1 MKPLYINKK
10 NNWHC
15 QRVLLVSD
23 FVTWTAR
30 YILDLLFVSVIQ
42 IISLLVICCYLFI
55 CHCHLLVHEKH
66 KHKLWNQLEFSKN
79 RSSVSYFF
87 VYWKPVSLH
96 VLVFLV
102 EYELVNVDCIVIS
115 IKLLS
120 TFVLLWICCIFS
132 KHLFIRTPME
142 RCFCI
147 ASHYHSHEA
156 ARRMSEKNLQLKG
169 IVKLQAVWLHIYWKQ
184 LPYMYY

>member
-1 MKPLYINKK
+1 M
-10 NNWHC
+10 
-15 QRVLLVSD
+15 
-23 FVTWTAR
+23 
-30 YILDLLFVSVIQ
+30 
-42 IISLLVICCYLFI
+42 
-55 CHCHLLVHEKH
+55 
-66 KHKLWNQLEFSKN
+66 WNQLEFSKN

-120 TFVLLWICCIFS
+120 TFVLLWVCCIFS

-147 ASHYHSHEA
+147 ASHISFSWSSQENVWKKSATKGNSKA
-156 ARRMSEKNLQLKG
+156 AGCMAAHLLKTTSLHVLLRSFTNNLSFLYTLLKFQKQPPEVLCEKFVLRNFAKFIGKHLCQRLFFNKVAGQL
-169 IVKLQAVWLHIYWKQ
+169 Y
-184 LPYMYY
+184 